1 MKKYLLSILVAFCM
15 VLCLTPM
22 AAFADDVP
30 MTINIDVGGGNTDAS
45 PDYKIEDDSIKLL
58 KRDVTYVLTGT
69 TDRKIY
75 IWGRNSEN
83 EAGEATYIRANNV
96 VVNGGIE
103 SYNQVKLVLEV
114 PEGTDNTIA
123 KVYAHDLKI
132 YGAGTLHSNKLGVK
146 QATSFLPSALHIT
159 DTKVI
164 VNCPANYSG
173 EWNGACV
180 LDGNADVLY
189 TACGDCAPLQIGVKL
204 GDNTHSLTMKDS
216 AKLRCLH
223 AEPDTPSAYSVNG
236 LEIFNGANL
245 TMSGNSHLEV
255 QGRPT
260 SGNYAGYGLVSP
272 ANVSV
277 TENASIKATGY
288 DVALSVGGDLAIS
301 GGNVEAKSEN
311 SNGIYADGQLKIS
324 DGAKVNASG
333 YYPALFGNGGVSI
346 ESGSQVEATS
356 TGDAGI
362 FSRGDVSI
370 QNSTVK
376 VSEAEKLLCRH
387 CEWYDHCNRL
397 LGRDEPREFRQRQH
411 YRQRTLQ
418 RRFRHGHRQ
427 CDTAWQYNAGRGQD
441 ARHPGGRVPVGRCG
455 QHLHEQW
462 RGHGQGRLLHRWRH
476 ARLQQP
482 FRRHGHLHG
491 AGAL

>member
-1 MKKYLLSILVAFCM
+1 M
-15 VLCLTPM
+15 
-22 AAFADDVP
+22 
-30 MTINIDVGGGNTDAS
+30 
-45 PDYKIEDDSIKLL
+45 
-58 KRDVTYVLTGT
+58 TYVLTGT

-236 LEIFNGANL
+236 LEILMAQ
-245 TMSGNSHLEV
+245 T
-255 QGRPT
+255 
-260 SGNYAGYGLVSP
+260 
-272 ANVSV
+272 
-277 TENASIKATGY
+277 
-288 DVALSVGGDLAIS
+288 
-301 GGNVEAKSEN
+301 
-311 SNGIYADGQLKIS
+311 
-324 DGAKVNASG
+324 
-333 YYPALFGNGGVSI
+333 
-346 ESGSQVEATS
+346 
-356 TGDAGI
+356 
-362 FSRGDVSI
+362 
-370 QNSTVK
+370 
-376 VSEAEKLLCRH
+376 
-387 CEWYDHCNRL
+387 
-397 LGRDEPREFRQRQH
+397 
-411 YRQRTLQ
+411 
-418 RRFRHGHRQ
+418 
-427 CDTAWQYNAGRGQD
+427 
-441 ARHPGGRVPVGRCG
+441 
-455 QHLHEQW
+455 
-462 RGHGQGRLLHRWRH
+462 
-476 ARLQQP
+476 
-482 FRRHGHLHG
+482 
-491 AGAL
+491 